1 MILSFLTVIAKV
13 KHYTYFCNYKNYSNR
28 KNTKMDTPTVSKKD
42 ILNAFQFRHATKEF
56 DSTKKLTDEDIHF
69 ILETAHLS
77 PSSFGFE
84 PWHFVVVQDP
94 ELRELLKPV
103 AWGAPL
109 KLDTASHFVLGL
121 SMKAPMTKWDSD
133 YIMHMMK
140 DVKQL
145 PEDVIEM
152 YSKFYREFQE
162 RDFDLDTDKKL
173 FDWATKQTYIALGNM
188 MTAAALNGIDSC
200 PIEGFHQEKA
210 EALLR
215 EKFGIDTDKYGL
227 SVMVAFGYRKEAP
240 AHGKSRR
247 DFDSI
252 VTWK

>member
-1 MILSFLTVIAKV
+1 MSTPNIAK
-13 KHYTYFCNYKNYSNR
+13 
-28 KNTKMDTPTVSKKD
+28 DE
-42 ILNAFQFRHATKEF
+42 IINAFNFRHATKEF
-56 DSTKKLTDEDIHF
+56 DATKTVSDDDINF
-69 ILETAHLS
+69 ILKTANLS

-84 PWHFVVVQDP
+84 PWHFIVVQDK

-121 SMKAPMTKWDSD
+121 SMKAPMVKHDTE

-140 DVKQL
+140 NVKQL
-145 PEDVIEM
+145 PTEVIEM

-162 RDFDLDTDKKL
+162 RDFDLNTDKKL
-173 FDWATKQTYIALGNM
+173 FDWSAKQTYIALGNM
-188 MTAAALNGIDSC
+188 MTAAALTGIDSC

-210 EALLR
+210 EALLK
-215 EKFGIDTDKYGL
+215 EKFGVDTDKYGL
-227 SVMVAFGYRKEAP
+227 SFMVAFGYRKDDPTHE
-240 AHGKSRR
+240 KSRR
-247 DFDSI
+247 NFEDI

>member
-1 MILSFLTVIAKV
+1 MNTPNIAKE
-13 KHYTYFCNYKNYSNR
+13 
-28 KNTKMDTPTVSKKD
+28 D
-42 ILNAFQFRHATKEF
+42 ILNAFQYRHATKEF
-56 DSTKKLTDEDIHF
+56 DGTKKVSDENINY
-69 ILETAHLS
+69 ILKTANLS

-84 PWHFVVVQDP
+84 PWHFVVVQDKA
-94 ELRELLKPV
+94 LRELLKPV

-121 SMKAPMTKWDSD
+121 SMKAPMVKHDAD
-133 YIMHMMK
+133 YIKHMMK
-140 DVKQL
+140 EVKQM
-145 PEDVIEM
+145 PEDVIDM

-173 FDWATKQTYIALGNM
+173 FDWSSKQTYIALGNM
-188 MTAAALNGIDSC
+188 MTSAALIGIDSC

-210 EALLR
+210 ETLLR

-227 SVMVAFGYRKEAP
+227 SFMVAFGYRKADPEFA
-240 AHGKSRR
+240 KTRR
-247 DFDSI
+247 YFEDI

>member
-1 MILSFLTVIAKV
+1 MSTPNIS
-13 KHYTYFCNYKNYSNR
+13 KNE
-28 KNTKMDTPTVSKKD
+28 
-42 ILNAFQFRHATKEF
+42 IINAFQFRHATKEF
-56 DSTKKLTDEDIHF
+56 DETKKVSNEDIDF
-69 ILETAHLS
+69 ILKTANLS

-84 PWHFVVVQDP
+84 PWHFIVVQDK

-121 SMKAPMTKWDSD
+121 SMKASMTKWDSK

-140 DVKQL
+140 DVKQF

-152 YSKFYREFQE
+152 YSKFYKEFQE
-162 RDFDLDTDKKL
+162 RDFNLDSDKKL
-173 FDWATKQTYIALGNM
+173 FDWASKQTYIALGNM
-188 MTAAALNGIDSC
+188 MTSAALIGIDSC
-200 PIEGFHQEKA
+200 PIEGFHQEKT

-215 EKFGIDTDKYGL
+215 EKFGVDTDKYGL
-227 SVMVAFGYRKEAP
+227 SYMAAFGYRKTEP
-240 AHGKSRR
+240 QFEKSRR
-247 DFDSI
+247 NFEDI

>member
-1 MILSFLTVIAKV
+1 MNTPNFAKE
-13 KHYTYFCNYKNYSNR
+13 
-28 KNTKMDTPTVSKKD
+28 D
-42 ILNAFQFRHATKEF
+42 ILNAFNFRHATKEF
-56 DSTKKLTDEDIHF
+56 DATKKVSDEDMKF

-84 PWHFVVVQDP
+84 PWHFIVVQDK

-121 SMKAPMTKWDSD
+121 SMKAPMVKHDSE

-145 PEDVIEM
+145 PQEVIDM
-152 YSKFYREFQE
+152 YSTFYREFQE

-173 FDWATKQTYIALGNM
+173 FDWSSKQTYIALGNM
-188 MTAAALNGIDSC
+188 MTAAALTGIDSC

-210 EALLR
+210 EALLK
-215 EKFGIDTDKYGL
+215 EKFGVDTDKYGL
-227 SVMVAFGYRKEAP
+227 SFMTAFGYRKADPEF
-240 AHGKSRR
+240 GKSRR
-247 DFDSI
+247 NFEDI
-252 VTWK
+252 VTFM

>member
-1 MILSFLTVIAKV
+1 MSIPNI
-13 KHYTYFCNYKNYSNR
+13 
-28 KNTKMDTPTVSKKD
+28 SKED
-42 ILNAFQFRHATKEF
+42 ILNAFHYRHATKEF
-56 DSTKKLTDEDIHF
+56 DETRKLTDDDINF
-69 ILETAHLS
+69 ILKTANLS

-84 PWHFVVVQDP
+84 PWHFIVVQDK

-109 KLDTASHFVLGL
+109 KLDTASHFILGL

-140 DVKQL
+140 DVKQF
-145 PEDVIEM
+145 PEDVVEM

-162 RDFDLDTDKKL
+162 RDFNLDSDKKL
-173 FDWATKQTYIALGNM
+173 FDWASKQTYIALANM
-188 MTAAALNGIDSC
+188 MTSAALNGIDSC

-210 EALLR
+210 EALLK
-215 EKFGIDTDKYGL
+215 EKFGVDTDEYGL
-227 SVMVAFGYRKEAP
+227 SYMVAFGYRKAEPPHA
-240 AHGKSRR
+240 KTRR
-247 DFDSI
+247 DMDAI